1 MSYLIKKPKQS
12 CGSQQIFC
20 KAALP
25 LPGILWGKRGEGK
38 RIKFRLKS
46 SPRNSLYTRDQGGE
60 EKMTCAKGEER
71 ERLMPV
77 VFKG

>member
-1 MSYLIKKPKQS
+1 MSYLIKKTKQS

-25 LPGILWGKRGEGK
+25 LPGILWGKTAECK
-38 RIKFRLKS
+38 RIKFRFKS
-46 SPRNSLYTRDQGGE
+46 SPRNSLHTRDQGGE
-60 EKMTCAKGEER
+60 KKMTCAKGKER